1 MSTRSNPGRAR
12 LAARLRELRA
22 QHYRSASEFG
32 RAVGWEQSRVSKLE
46 RGAQMPT
53 DTDLETWA
61 HATDPNTRD
70 ELKQLR
76 GAARVVYSVW
86 ADSYRTGDT
95 TARQDAIAADEAT
108 TRVIRCYQPALI
120 PGLLQTPD
128 YTRELLAIAGG
139 VRLTGATEE
148 SIEAIVAGRVRR
160 QNLLYDT
167 NREVQVVLGE
177 AALRIYFGT
186 IATLRAQLDRL
197 VSFAA
202 LPTLDLRALPTASPS
217 PLMPLAGF
225 DLHDDDALIVETLTG
240 EQRIDNPEEVT
251 AHRQAFDLA
260 HEAALHGNEAMDFIQ
275 SVAHELQDGG
285 RAS

>member
-1 MSTRSNPGRAR
+1 MATRSNPGRAR
-12 LAARLRELRA
+12 LAARLRELRTE
-22 QHYRSASEFG
+22 HYRSASEFG

-53 DTDLETWA
+53 DADLDTWA
-61 HATDPNTRD
+61 RVTDPNAQD
-70 ELKQLR
+70 ELRGLR
-76 GAARVVYSVW
+76 DAARVVYSVW

-108 TRVIRCYQPALI
+108 TRIIRSYQPALI

-139 VRLTGATEE
+139 VRLTGATEQ

-167 NREVQVVLGE
+167 NREVQVILGE
-177 AALRIYFGT
+177 AALRVYFGT

-202 LPTLDLRALPTASPS
+202 LPTLDLRVLPTATPS

-240 EQRIDNPEEVT
+240 EQRIDNPEEVK
-251 AHRQAFDLA
+251 AHREAFDQA
-260 HEAALHGNEAMDFIQ
+260 HEAAVHDDEAIALIQ
-275 SVAHELQDGG
+275 SVAHGLQGDGDPC
-285 RAS
+285 